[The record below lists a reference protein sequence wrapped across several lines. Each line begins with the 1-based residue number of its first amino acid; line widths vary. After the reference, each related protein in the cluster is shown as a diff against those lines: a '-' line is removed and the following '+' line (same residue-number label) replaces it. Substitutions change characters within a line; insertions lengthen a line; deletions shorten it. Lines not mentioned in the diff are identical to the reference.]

1 MYFYIEASYLQVS
14 AYEIER
20 VIKVDQVDYKIISL
34 LHENSRIPLAEMG
47 RIIGMTQP
55 AVKERVR
62 RLEEQGVITGYHAAI
77 SQEKLGK
84 HTTAF
89 VMFRTKQCAAFIDF
103 CKQAPEVTDMY
114 RISGEYN
121 YMLKVVTRSTEEL
134 VAFSERTGDFG
145 YSYTLIV
152 LTAPFEQKMML
163 EEEKIF

>member
-1 MYFYIEASYLQVS
+1 
-14 AYEIER
+14 
-20 VIKVDQVDYKIISL
+20 
-34 LHENSRIPLAEMG
+34 
-47 RIIGMTQP
+47 MTQP

-62 RLEEQGVITGYHAAI
+62 RLEEQGIITGYHASI

-103 CKQAPEVTDMY
+103 CKQSPEVTDMY

-134 VAFSERTGDFG
+134 VAFSERTGDFDF
-145 YSYTLIV
+145 SYTLIV
-152 LTAPFEQKMML
+152 LLTAQKRGSAVSGRSLFPFAYSEIA
-163 EEEKIF
+163 IFAVHTARPS

>member
-1 MYFYIEASYLQVS
+1 
-14 AYEIER
+14 
-20 VIKVDQVDYKIISL
+20 VDQVDYKILSL
-34 LHENSRIPLAEMG
+34 LHENSRIPMAEMG

-62 RLEEQGVITGYHAAI
+62 RLEEQGVITGYHASI
-77 SQEKLGK
+77 SPAKLGK

-89 VMFRTKQCAAFIDF
+89 ILFRTKQCSAFIDF
-103 CKQAPEVTDMY
+103 CKQSPEVTDLY

-121 YMLKVVTRSTEEL
+121 YMLKVVTETTEEL

-152 LTAPFEQKMML
+152 LTAPFEKKMLMV
-163 EEEKIF
+163 EDKII

>member
-1 MYFYIEASYLQVS
+1 MDGFLYTSYFVGNTYGF
-14 AYEIER
+14 ER
-20 VIKVDQVDYKIISL
+20 MICVDQIDYKIMSL
-34 LHENSRIPLAEMG
+34 LHENSRIPFAELG

-62 RLEEQGVITGYHAAI
+62 RLEEQGIITGYHASI

-103 CKQAPEVTDMY
+103 CKQSPEVTDMY

-145 YSYTLIV
+145 FSYTLIV